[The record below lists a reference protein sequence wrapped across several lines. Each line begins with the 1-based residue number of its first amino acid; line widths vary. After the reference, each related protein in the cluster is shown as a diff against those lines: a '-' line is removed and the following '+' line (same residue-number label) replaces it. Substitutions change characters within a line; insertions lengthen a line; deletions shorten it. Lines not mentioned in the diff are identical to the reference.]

1 MTLGFTASRHSTLRV
16 FMMQNRKQIAAEL
29 AQAGRPNWDEIT
41 LLLQSYGLKDAKGQ
55 AVTKQSA
62 RLTWRYLEK
71 GRAKAK
77 RKPVVQTE
85 APSVMP
91 EYKAERV
98 APVVTDEDAAARRI
112 ANANSQIRRMK

>member
-1 MTLGFTASRHSTLRV
+1 MTLGFNASRHSTLRV

-41 LLLQSYGLKDAKGQ
+41 LLLQSYGLKDARGRE
-55 AVTKQSA
+55 VTKQSA

-71 GRAKAK
+71 GRARAK

-91 EYKAERV
+91 EYRAERV
-98 APVVTDEDAAARRI
+98 APDGDDAAARRI